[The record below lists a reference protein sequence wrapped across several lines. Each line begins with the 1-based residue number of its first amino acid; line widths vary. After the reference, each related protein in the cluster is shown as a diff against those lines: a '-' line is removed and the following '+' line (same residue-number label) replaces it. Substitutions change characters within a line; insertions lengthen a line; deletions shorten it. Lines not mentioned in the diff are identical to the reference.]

1 MCCLNLSIILLSIF
15 QTEGFI
21 MNTVLSVS
29 GEFINILNAITPNA
43 LVLISLATVILAL
56 VVLLKKL

>member
-1 MCCLNLSIILLSIF
+1 
-15 QTEGFI
+15 